1 MTTIPM
7 KRLAYL
13 IACWPEARSVDGY
26 AIQLPEPWS
35 DIRLCVRRDRCGS
48 WVIDHYATGWS
59 TGVSGPT
66 RQKAAL
72 CALLALQPSGERR
85 ARQWRAA
92 DEWAARLEN
101 TRAQLSAV
109 LREARQQ

>member
-1 MTTIPM
+1 VTTIPM

-13 IACWPEARSVDGY
+13 IACWPEARSVEGY

-35 DIRLCVRRDRCGS
+35 DIRLCVRRDGAR
-48 WVIDHYATGWS
+48 WAVDHYATGWS

-72 CALLALQPSGERR
+72 CALLALQPNGERR

-92 DEWAARLEN
+92 DEQSARLEN
-101 TRAQLSAV
+101 IRAEVSAV
-109 LREARQQ
+109 LREARKS